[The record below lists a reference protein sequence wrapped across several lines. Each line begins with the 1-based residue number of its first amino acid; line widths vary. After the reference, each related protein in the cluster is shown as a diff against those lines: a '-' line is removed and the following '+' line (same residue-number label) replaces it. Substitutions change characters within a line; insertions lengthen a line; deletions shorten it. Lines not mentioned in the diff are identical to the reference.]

1 MFPWGEDRVR
11 MLLTWSAIDWSAAEI
26 STYCHLKCSAN
37 WYASSASTSLF
48 QSRSY
53 FVPIKMTDGGI
64 FFSWWIKCAR
74 STIHWNESK
83 FDISKS
89 NRTISFDLTAF
100 NQLFWKCSVK
110 NVHLSVTEAV
120 CQNRLLILKSP
131 VGMTLALFLS
141 PFGRLNIRFAHLR
154 IVTMLFL
161 YFMSTSNIRPEF
173 MTPQLKPWI
182 LRCPKKWLYDLVQG
196 HIKN

>member
-1 MFPWGEDRVR
+1 MKTFSNYFLNWRSFFPLCWIFFEYKIFRHNRLHQLHQILKTSSIPFFGSNFMFAWGEDRVR

-89 NRTISFDLTAF
+89 NRTISFDFTAF
-100 NQLFWKCSVK
+100 NQLFWKCSVR
-110 NVHLSVTEAV
+110 NVRLYVTKRIIYIKKSGM
-120 CQNRLLILKSP
+120 NDLGFILVAIWTVKYTICS
-131 VGMTLALFLS
+131 F
-141 PFGRLNIRFAHLR
+141 
-154 IVTMLFL
+154 
-161 YFMSTSNIRPEF
+161 
-173 MTPQLKPWI
+173 
-182 LRCPKKWLYDLVQG
+182 
-196 HIKN
+196 